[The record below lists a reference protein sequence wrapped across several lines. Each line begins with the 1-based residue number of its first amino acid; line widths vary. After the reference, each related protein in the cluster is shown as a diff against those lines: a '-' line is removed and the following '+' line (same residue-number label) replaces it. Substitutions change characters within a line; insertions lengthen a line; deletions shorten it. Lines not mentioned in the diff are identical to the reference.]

1 MKSFKNIWGMA
12 AVLLAATALYSCS
25 EDEPTYTPADPE
37 GALAHVSFTGSL
49 DDVFEVEPGV
59 STFTLSL
66 QRPEDEAGN
75 AETVS
80 LDVTLN
86 EGNVFNV
93 PSSLDFA
100 AGETEKS
107 FTVSVSGAEEG
118 TYYNL
123 SIVANGNLSN
133 YTEGNRQKNVSF
145 AIMKWEKIGKGLWV
159 SNIVGTFFG
168 VDPLPLVVDIEKATT
183 STSTRFRFDNPYE
196 VIPDYVD
203 YPIDAAG
210 KYFYYVGYPYN
221 DAADIIASGSRFLI
235 VCDAK
240 GNATLNPV
248 DMGMDWGY
256 GMFSTGTI
264 LGNVS
269 DDTSKYGYGT
279 YNAGAGYVIFPPSS
293 LYCRM
298 TDYGT
303 GACSDIAYLYLSFD
317 AFLDN
322 QAQDVDYENDY
333 TWSSVEGAYGT
344 YISTAADSK
353 WEQDVEKASAVS
365 TAEEDQ
371 VDDLYRFPDLF
382 ATGYPLVF
390 NMTLDNGT
398 YMITTPKA
406 QKTGM
411 TSLGGDMIYAEIKSG
426 KCAEGDMQMT
436 LNVAFYTMNE
446 DGEKLVD
453 YGTLT
458 EEFQWGK
465 LGVSLSDLKG
475 HDLADYVGNWI
486 CPVYNI
492 KDDSENQTVVQI
504 SASETVENTLVVRGL
519 SFAGADYDDSVL
531 VEWSNETG
539 LLTLKS
545 QWVADYEDYT
555 VLAALC
561 DVEVSSYYFD
571 DTDPITMTG
580 GITDDGVL
588 AFLSSASNAEEG
600 YDAQTIRFLAH
611 QDGSPQGWLSNY
623 IPYPME
629 WTAYASANG
638 MKKLDTQQIVPFEKT
653 TVKKTVSKRS
663 FNNKLK
669 GQKANSRKLIEHG
682 SPIAF

>member
-1 MKSFKNIWGMA
+1 MKSFKNIWGI
-12 AVLLAATALYSCS
+12 AVALLAATTLYSCA
-25 EDEPTYTPADPE
+25 EDAPVYTPADPE
-37 GALAHVSFTGSL
+37 GDLAHISFAGNADETL
-49 DDVFEVEPGV
+49 EVEPGV
-59 STFTLSL
+59 SSFTLSL

-123 SIVANGNLSN
+123 SIVANGNQSN
-133 YTEGNRQKNVSF
+133 YTEGARQKNVSF

-159 SNIVGTFFG
+159 GNAVGAFFG
-168 VDPLPLVVDIEKATT
+168 VDQLPLVVDIEKATT
-183 STSTRFRFDNPYE
+183 STSTRFRFDSPYE

-203 YPIDAAG
+203 YPIDANG

-221 DAADIIASGSRFLI
+221 DAVDIVGSGDKFVI
-235 VCDAK
+235 ICDAK

-248 DMGMDWGY
+248 NMGMDWGY

-264 LGNVS
+264 LGNMSNDASQYV
-269 DDTSKYGYGT
+269 YGT
-279 YNAGAGYVIFPPSS
+279 YNAEGGYVKFPASS
-293 LYCRM
+293 LYCNM
-298 TDYGT
+298 VDYG
-303 GACSDIAYLYLSFD
+303 ARVCSNIAYLYLDFD
-317 AFLDN
+317 AFLNN
-322 QAQDVDYENDY
+322 QPQDADYENDY

-344 YISTAADSK
+344 YVSTAANAK
-353 WEQDVEKASAVS
+353 WKQDVEKATAVS

-382 ATGYPLVF
+382 AEGYPLVF

-406 QKTGM
+406 QETGM

-426 KCAEGDMQMT
+426 KCAAGDMQMT
-436 LNVAFYTMNE
+436 LNMAFYTMDE
-446 DGEKLVD
+446 AGEKLVD

-465 LGVSLSDLKG
+465 TGVSLGDLKG
-475 HDLADYVGNWI
+475 RDLADYVGNWL
-486 CPVYNI
+486 CPVYSL
-492 KDDSENQTVVQI
+492 KDGSAAQTLVQI
-504 SASETVENTLVVRGL
+504 SASETVNNALVVKGL
-519 SFAGADYDDSVL
+519 SCLEGYDDSIL
-531 VEWSNETG
+531 VEWSSETG

-545 QWVADYEDYT
+545 QWVADYGSYN
-555 VLAALC
+555 VLASLYDAE
-561 DVEVSSYYFD
+561 DSGYYFE

-588 AFLSSASNAEEG
+588 AFLSSDSNAQYG
-600 YDAQTIRFLAH
+600 YDVQTIGFLAH
-611 QDGSPQGWLSNY
+611 QDGELLGWLSSF

-629 WTAYASANG
+629 WTAYTSASG
-638 MKKLDTQQIVPFEKT
+638 MKKLDTQMIPFDKNVIKGGKQRT
-653 TVKKTVSKRS
+653 MNSKI
-663 FNNKLK
+663 K
-669 GQKANSRKLIEHG
+669 GQKFNRRKLIEYG
-682 SPIAF
+682 SSIAF

>member
-12 AVLLAATALYSCS
+12 VALLAATALYSCS

-37 GALAHVSFTGSL
+37 GDLAHITFTGSS
-49 DDVFEVEPGV
+49 DETFEVEPGT
-59 STFTLSL
+59 SSFTLSL

-86 EGNVFNV
+86 EGNVFTV

-123 SIVANGNLSN
+123 SIVANGNQSN

-159 SNIVGTFFG
+159 GNAVGTFFG
-168 VDPLPLVVDIEKATT
+168 VDQLPLVVDIEKATT
-183 STSTRFRFDNPYE
+183 PTSTRFRFDNPYE

-203 YPIDAAG
+203 YPIDAKG
-210 KYFYYVGYPYN
+210 EYFYYVGYPYN
-221 DAADIIASGSRFLI
+221 DPVDIVGSGEKFVI
-235 VCDAK
+235 ICDAK

-248 DMGMDWGY
+248 NMGMDWGY
-256 GMFSTGTI
+256 GMFSTGSI
-264 LGNVS
+264 LGNMS

-279 YNAGAGYVIFPPSS
+279 YNAEGGYVKFPASS
-293 LYCRM
+293 LYCNM
-298 TDYGT
+298 VNYGT
-303 GACSDIAYLYLSFD
+303 GVCGNIAYLYLDFD
-317 AFLDN
+317 AFLNN
-322 QAQDVDYENDY
+322 QPQDADYENDY

-344 YISTAADSK
+344 YVSTAADSK
-353 WEQDVEKASAVS
+353 WKQDVEKATAVS

-406 QKTGM
+406 QETGM
-411 TSLGGDMIYAEIKSG
+411 TTLGGDMIYAEIKSG

-453 YGTLT
+453 FGTLT

-465 LGVSLSDLKG
+465 LGVSLNDLKG
-475 HDLADYVGNWI
+475 RNMADYVGNWV
-486 CPVYNI
+486 CPVYSFE
-492 KDDSENQTVVQI
+492 DGSAAQTLVKI
-504 SASETVENTLVVRGL
+504 TASETANNALVVKGL
-519 SFAGADYDDSVL
+519 SFYSDYDDSIL
-531 VEWSNETG
+531 VEWSSETG

-545 QWVADYEDYT
+545 QWVADYGSYN

-561 DVEVSSYYFD
+561 DVEDSGYYFA

-588 AFLSSASNAEEG
+588 AFVSSASNAQYG
-600 YDAQTIRFLAH
+600 YGAQTIRFLAH
-611 QDGSPQGWLSNY
+611 EDGSPLGWLSNY

-629 WTAYASANG
+629 WTVYTSASG
-638 MKKLDTQQIVPFEKT
+638 MKKLETQMVPFEKT
-653 TVKKTVSKRS
+653 TVKKTVLKRS
-663 FNNKLK
+663 FNSNLK
-669 GQKANSRKLIEHG
+669 GQKANSRMLIEHA
-682 SPIAF
+682 PIVF